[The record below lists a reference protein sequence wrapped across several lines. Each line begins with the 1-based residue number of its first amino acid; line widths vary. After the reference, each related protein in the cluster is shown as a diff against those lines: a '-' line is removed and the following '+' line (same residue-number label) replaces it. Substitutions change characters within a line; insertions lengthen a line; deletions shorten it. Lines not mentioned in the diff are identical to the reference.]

1 MSDDESTYER
11 TRMMNRYLY
20 GTQMD
25 PPDSGGGGEQV
36 HIESSATITKTK
48 KSPKGERKSSSSST
62 SSSSSSSAQSTGGH
76 PTSEDMRYRSKSHES
91 GAMTGGR
98 VLRPGIMRVKNKE
111 IERGVRIRN
120 INSLVHS
127 QQDRLV
133 NEKKELNELNH
144 RLDGLVESLKM
155 KKAQNDELQDR
166 LAKIRENILYGADD
180 ETKYKRAL
188 DHELE
193 NAKREL
199 NNVSEMS
206 TLSKIR
212 ASRSMYDLDKVREM
226 YDDEVITLS
235 LSLLI

>member
-20 GTQMD
+20 GSETIGEELD
-25 PPDSGGGGEQV
+25 TGGGDGGGGGV
-36 HIESSATITKTK
+36 HLEAASTPS
-48 KSPKGERKSSSSST
+48 KSPKGERKT
-62 SSSSSSSAQSTGGH
+62 SSSSSSSSAHSTGGH
-76 PTSEDMRYRSKSHES
+76 PTAEDLRYRSKSHES
-91 GAMTGGR
+91 GR
-98 VLRPGIMRVKNKE
+98 LLRPGIMRVKTKE

-127 QQDRLV
+127 QQDRIV
-133 NEKKELNELNH
+133 NEKKELNELNN

-180 ETKYKRAL
+180 ESKYKKAL

-199 NNVSEMS
+199 NHVSEMS

-226 YDDEVITLS
+226 FDDEVIFIFI
-235 LSLLI
+235 LLYI